1 MERRRLISSL
11 LVVTLVVGAS
21 AGFFWWV
28 FGAGVAVEVETLLLR
43 VMLTGFLVF
52 LAIVIFRHFSLLWLA
67 YLQQV
72 GETVRSREEE
82 GSGALPPVSILVPA
96 YNEGRVLDR
105 ALHSLLQLD
114 YPAYEVVVVDD
125 GSSDDTLEVAR
136 RWEGH
141 HGEATIR
148 VVTKANGG
156 KWSALNLGIE
166 ASRHPFLLCMDAD
179 SRLEPGSLRSA
190 VAHFDDPDVGAVAG
204 NVKIEN
210 RGRPLTWL
218 QALEYV
224 EGLNLPRRAQSFL
237 AAVNIVPGPMGVFRR
252 SAVEEVGRYDGDTY
266 AEDADLSLKLI
277 HAGWKVVYE
286 EDAVAW
292 TQAPR
297 GMLDL
302 LQQRYRWTRGILQ
315 AVRKRKE
322 LFLRPFPDFPLWM
335 SALQLGFEGFV
346 WPVLNVYAHLFFA
359 LVLLFYDAGAVI
371 LFWWLL
377 MLAMDVVV
385 ALVTVSME
393 EEDLRLVLAAL
404 PYRLFYLLWLDV
416 AKVFATAEELL
427 NIEMRWDKLQRMATE
442 GEVES

>member
-1 MERRRLISSL
+1 MDRRRLAASL
-11 LVVTLVVGAS
+11 AVVFVVVGAS
-21 AGFFWWV
+21 ALFFWWV
-28 FGAGVAVEVETLLLR
+28 FSADIALESLLLR
-43 VMLTGFLVF
+43 IVLTAFLVF
-52 LAIVIFRHFSLLWLA
+52 LMIVIFRHFSLLWLA

-72 GETVRSREEE
+72 GETVRSRAERATEEE
-82 GSGALPPVSILVPA
+82 LPPVSVLVPA
-96 YNEGRVLDR
+96 YDEAKVLDR
-105 ALHSLLQLD
+105 ALHSLLRLD

-125 GSSDDTLEVAR
+125 GSTDGTLEVAR
-136 RWEGH
+136 RWEGD
-141 HGEATIR
+141 HGEVTVR

-156 KWSALNLGIE
+156 KWTALNLGIE

-190 VAHFDDPDVGAVAG
+190 MVHFRDPDVGAVAG

-210 RGRPLTWL
+210 RDRPLTWL

-252 SAVEEVGRYDGDTY
+252 SAVEEVGRYEGDTF

-277 HAGWKVVYE
+277 SAGWKVLYE
-286 EDAVAW
+286 EDAVVW

-346 WPVLNVYAHLFFA
+346 WPALNVYAHLFFA

-371 LFWWLL
+371 LFWWIL

-416 AKVFATAEELL
+416 AKVFATVDELL
-427 NIEMRWDKLQRMATE
+427 NLEMRWDKLQRMATE
-442 GEVES
+442 GEVEP

>member
-1 MERRRLISSL
+1 MDRIRLAASL
-11 LVVTLVVGAS
+11 LVVLAVVGAS
-21 AGFFWWV
+21 TAFFWWV
-28 FGAGVAVEVETLLLR
+28 FRANPGMRDLLLR
-43 VMLTGFLVF
+43 GVLTAFLVF
-52 LAIVIFRHFSLLWLA
+52 LMIVVFRHFSLLWLA
-67 YLQQV
+67 FLQQV
-72 GETVRSREEE
+72 GETARSRGVPDTAE
-82 GSGALPPVSILVPA
+82 LPPVSILVPA
-96 YNEGRVLDR
+96 YDEGRVLDR

-114 YPAYEVVVVDD
+114 YPGYEVVVIDD
-125 GSSDDTLEVAR
+125 GSRDDTLDVAR
-136 RWEGH
+136 RWEGE
-141 HGEATIR
+141 HGEATVR

-166 ASRHPFLLCMDAD
+166 ASRHPYLLCMDAD
-179 SRLEPGSLRSA
+179 SRLEPDSLRTAMS
-190 VAHFDDPDVGAVAG
+190 HFDDPDVGAVAG

-210 RGRPLTWL
+210 RDRPLTWL

-224 EGLNLPRRAQSFL
+224 EGLNMPRRAQSFL

-277 HAGWKVVYE
+277 SAGWKVVYE
-286 EDAVAW
+286 EEAVAW

-322 LFLRPFPDFPLWM
+322 LFVRPFPDFPLWM
-335 SALQLGFEGFV
+335 SAVQLGFEGFV
-346 WPVLNVYAHLFFA
+346 WPALNVYAHVFFA
-359 LVLLFYDAGAVI
+359 FVLLFYDAGAVI

-393 EEDLRLVLAAL
+393 EEDLRLVLAAV

-416 AKVFATAEELL
+416 GKVFATVEELL
-427 NIEMRWDKLQRMATE
+427 DLEMRWNKLQRLAAE
-442 GEVES
+442 GRGET

>member
-1 MERRRLISSL
+1 VDRRRLFASL
-11 LVVTLVVGAS
+11 AVIVMVVGAS
-21 AGFFWWV
+21 AVFFWWV
-28 FGAGVAVEVETLLLR
+28 FSADLALETVLLR
-43 VMLTGFLVF
+43 VVLTAFLVF
-52 LAIVIFRHFSLLWLA
+52 LIIVIFRHFSLLWLA

-72 GETVRSREEE
+72 GETVRSRDERARPGE
-82 GSGALPPVSILVPA
+82 LPPVSILVPA
-96 YNEGRVLDR
+96 YNEAKVLDR
-105 ALHSLLQLD
+105 ALQSLLRLD
-114 YPAYEVVVVDD
+114 YPGYEIVVVDD
-125 GSSDDTLEVAR
+125 GSGDGTLEVAR
-136 RWEGH
+136 RWEGD
-141 HGEATIR
+141 HGDVRVR

-156 KWSALNLGIE
+156 KWTALNLGIE

-179 SRLEPGSLRSA
+179 SRLEPGSLRA
-190 VAHFDDPDVGAVAG
+190 AMTHFRDPDVGAVAG

-210 RGRPLTWL
+210 RDRPLTWL

-252 SAVEEVGRYDGDTY
+252 SAVESVGRYEGDTF

-277 HAGWKVVYE
+277 SAGWKVVYE
-286 EDAVAW
+286 EEAVAW

-322 LFLRPFPDFPLWM
+322 LFLTPFPDFPLWM
-335 SALQLGFEGFV
+335 SAFQLGFEGFV
-346 WPVLNVYAHLFFA
+346 WPALNVYAHLFFA
-359 LVLLFYDAGAVI
+359 LVLLFYEAGPVI
-371 LFWWLL
+371 LFWWIL

-416 AKVFATAEELL
+416 AKVFATVEELL
-427 NIEMRWDKLQRMATE
+427 NLEMRWDKLQRMATG

>member
-1 MERRRLISSL
+1 MNRRRLAVSL
-11 LVVTLVVGAS
+11 LVMLIVVGVTVA
-21 AGFFWWV
+21 FFWAI
-28 FGAGVAVEVETLLLR
+28 FTAGVALEALLLR
-43 VMLTGFLVF
+43 IVLTAFLVF
-52 LAIVIFRHFSLLWLA
+52 LMIVIFRHFGLLWLA

-72 GETVRSREEE
+72 GETVRSRERT
-82 GSGALPPVSILVPA
+82 GSGELPPVSVLVPA
-96 YNEGRVLDR
+96 YNEGKVLDR

-114 YPAYEVVVVDD
+114 YPGFEVVVIDD
-125 GSSDDTLEVAR
+125 GSEDDTLDVAR
-136 RWEGH
+136 RWEGE
-141 HGEATIR
+141 HGEVSVR

-179 SRLEPGSLRSA
+179 SRLEAGSLRAA

-210 RGRPLTWL
+210 RDRPLTWL

-252 SAVEEVGRYDGDTY
+252 SAVEGVGGYEGDTY
-266 AEDADLSLKLI
+266 AEDADLSLELI
-277 HAGWKVVYE
+277 HAGWKVMYE
-286 EDAVAW
+286 EEAVAW
-292 TQAPR
+292 TQAPLD
-297 GMLDL
+297 MLDL

-315 AVRKRKE
+315 AVRKRRE
-322 LFLRPFPDFPLWM
+322 LFLTPFPDFPLWI
-335 SALQLGFEGFV
+335 SAFQLGFEGFV

-359 LVLLFYDAGAVI
+359 LVLLFYEAGSVI

-393 EEDLRLVLAAL
+393 EEDLRLVLAAV

-416 AKVFATAEELL
+416 AKVFATVEELL
-427 NIEMRWDKLQRMATE
+427 NFEMRWDKLQRMATE
-442 GEVES
+442 GEVEP

>member
-1 MERRRLISSL
+1 MDRRRLFASL
-11 LVVTLVVGAS
+11 AVIVLVVGAS
-21 AGFFWWV
+21 AAFFWWV
-28 FGAGVAVEVETLLLR
+28 FSADLALETVLLR
-43 VMLTGFLVF
+43 VVLTAFLVF
-52 LAIVIFRHFSLLWLA
+52 LIIVIFRHFSLLWLA

-72 GETVRSREEE
+72 GETVRSREERARPGE
-82 GSGALPPVSILVPA
+82 LPPVSILVPA
-96 YNEGRVLDR
+96 YNEAKVLDR
-105 ALHSLLQLD
+105 ALQSLLRLD
-114 YPAYEVVVVDD
+114 YPGYEIVVVDD
-125 GSSDDTLEVAR
+125 GSGDGTLEVAR
-136 RWEGH
+136 RWEGD
-141 HGEATIR
+141 HGDVRVR

-156 KWSALNLGIE
+156 KWTALNLGIE

-179 SRLEPGSLRSA
+179 SRLEPGSLRA
-190 VAHFDDPDVGAVAG
+190 AMTHFRDPDVGAVAG

-210 RGRPLTWL
+210 RDRPLTWL

-252 SAVEEVGRYDGDTY
+252 SAVESVGRYEGDTF

-277 HAGWKVVYE
+277 SAGWKVVYE
-286 EDAVAW
+286 EEAVAW

-322 LFLRPFPDFPLWM
+322 LFLTPFPDFPLWM
-335 SALQLGFEGFV
+335 SAFQLGFEGFV
-346 WPVLNVYAHLFFA
+346 WPALNVYAHLFFA
-359 LVLLFYDAGAVI
+359 LVLLFYEAGPVI
-371 LFWWLL
+371 LFWWIL

-416 AKVFATAEELL
+416 AKVFATVEELL
-427 NIEMRWDKLQRMATE
+427 NLEMRWDKLQRMATG